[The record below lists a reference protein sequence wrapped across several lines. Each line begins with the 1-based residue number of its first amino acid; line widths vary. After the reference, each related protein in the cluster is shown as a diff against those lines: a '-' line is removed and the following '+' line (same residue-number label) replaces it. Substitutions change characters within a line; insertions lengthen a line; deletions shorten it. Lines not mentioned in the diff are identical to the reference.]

1 MGRVESTCTA
11 PMGFVH
17 PSASQFSPISISFE
31 VVATPSCTNASCVAS
46 SQVPNLHDF
55 ASTIPTKIS
64 GIHQDSTGV
73 AMFCHVLPVVGSK
86 DQRNLHDL
94 PVFAACLGIFETSS
108 NTFAPCGLGL

>member
-1 MGRVESTCTA
+1 MGRVESTA

-64 GIHQDSTGV
+64 GKGINSPRFHR
-73 AMFCHVLPVVGSK
+73 CCNVLPCFACCGFKGSK
-86 DQRNLHDL
+86 KS
-94 PVFAACLGIFETSS
+94 P
-108 NTFAPCGLGL
+108 